1 MVKGLVLLSWPKS
14 ASEPNSLASISGS
27 TVVSRS
33 RKSVTEDIENLGSDS
48 SRRLEEG
55 DRVYNECVFCFV
67 VVFVF
72 CFLNFNSIGSEPKNP

>member
-1 MVKGLVLLSWPKS
+1 MLLSWPKS

-67 VVFVF
+67 VVVVFVF
-72 CFLNFNSIGSEPKNP
+72 CFLNFNSIGPEPKNP